1 MRRIDPFAS
10 IAPRPAPPRRFKVRP
25 RGSGMGEIDAIG
37 DAVTGAAIAR
47 AVEPAAGA
55 VGPDGHTHERA
66 CLNCAAPLAGDYCHA
81 CGQHA
86 HIHRTLTAFF
96 HDLLHSVFHF
106 DGKLWRTLPLLAW
119 RPGDLTRRYI
129 EGQRARFVSPMA
141 LFLFSVFLMFAVLGS
156 LGSIDP
162 INSQE
167 VKIGLGKSA
176 QEAQAK
182 LAKLRRER
190 DALVVARKPTAAIE
204 RRIASADEEARLIGT
219 IADRGVVRGSAVR
232 ISDDLPAWIRDP
244 VEQANRNPDL
254 LFYKLRNNA
263 YKWSWALIPLSV
275 PFLWLLFPFSRR
287 FRLYDHMVFATY
299 SLSFMTILVI
309 ATALLAAAGWN
320 GAIAVAMFVPPVHM
334 FRQLKG
340 AYGLTRL
347 GALWRTVLLTL
358 FAITAALLF
367 VAGIVGLGLFD

>member
-1 MRRIDPFAS
+1 MSELDA
-10 IAPRPAPPRRFKVRP
+10 
-25 RGSGMGEIDAIG
+25 MGDV
-37 DAVTGAAIAR
+37 VTGAAIAR
-47 AVEPAAGA
+47 AVEPSAGE
-55 VGPDGHTHERA
+55 VGADGHTHERA
-66 CLNCAAPLAGDYCHA
+66 CLNCGAALAGDYCHA

-156 LGSIDP
+156 LGAIDP
-162 INSQE
+162 IKTQE
-167 VKIGLGKSA
+167 VRTGLSKSA
-176 QEAQAK
+176 QDSQAK
-182 LAKLRRER
+182 LATLRRER
-190 DALVVARKPTAAIE
+190 DTLVAANKPTAAIDK
-204 RRIASADEEARLIGT
+204 RIASADEEAQLIGT
-219 IADRGVVRGSAVR
+219 IAERGVLSGSAVR
-232 ISDDLPAWIRDP
+232 VSDDLPSWIRNP
-244 VEQANRNPDL
+244 VEHANRNPEL
-254 LFYKLRNNA
+254 LIYKLRNNA

-299 SLSFMTILVI
+299 SLSFMTMLVI
-309 ATALLAAAGWN
+309 VTALLVATGWS
-320 GAIAVAMFVPPVHM
+320 GAIAVAMFVPPIHM

-358 FAITAALLF
+358 FAITAAMLF